1 MARSASEIALAIATD
16 MLDADPTVDTNK
28 GPFYDIAIVPPSNE
42 IAAAESEADTIAT
55 LYSRFADRAGTMA
68 DTEIAALGR
77 AFKVATPSGQ
87 KAKVL
92 LTFYMTTL
100 PTTTVSIPTGVPVA
114 SSDGVYVFVTTTS
127 IPSITSTTAGAYL
140 DASTGRY
147 LFNVEAEAV
156 AVGGGY
162 NLPARRIVKMMMSV
176 TGIAGVYNAVA
187 STGGA
192 DANTTDSYLS
202 QVQDTF
208 LARDLST
215 LSGLVTDIARRGISQ
230 SVVLVDSTKRDSFF
244 RPVQGSA
251 VDVYLIQPDSDTYE
265 DVFSPVA
272 SNTYQLTRSPVLSI
286 DAVYINGVALSSASY
301 TFRPDTTPAYRRS
314 ASATDVVKI
323 SSTLTSS
330 DVIRIRYSYASSV
343 YSLQSTFDAADVMGA
358 DILIRLTNALY
369 VTVTGQIVC
378 PSTSLSSITTAAQT
392 YLTTNFGSSFK
403 AADMT
408 AYLTALYPE
417 IQLIRWSVFGRRGR
431 TGIETV
437 NVPTGLSL
445 AFKDSSDLQLQ
456 AVGV

>member
-1 MARSASEIALAIATD
+1 
-16 MLDADPTVDTNK
+16 
-28 GPFYDIAIVPPSNE
+28 
-42 IAAAESEADTIAT
+42 
-55 LYSRFADRAGTMA
+55 
-68 DTEIAALGR
+68 
-77 AFKVATPSGQ
+77 
-87 KAKVL
+87 
-92 LTFYMTTL
+92 L

-265 DVFSPVA
+265 DVFSPVS